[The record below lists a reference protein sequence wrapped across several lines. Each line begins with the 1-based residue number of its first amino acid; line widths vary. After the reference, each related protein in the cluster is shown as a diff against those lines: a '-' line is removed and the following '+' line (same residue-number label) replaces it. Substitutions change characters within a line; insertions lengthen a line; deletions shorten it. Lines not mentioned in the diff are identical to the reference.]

1 MRIES
6 EMKKI
11 FLSLCASVLF
21 AAPVYS
27 AADANT
33 GESATVKQC
42 LAANTP
48 VGTPRGIFPGRV
60 AWSHAPGAASWDM
73 SDSRW
78 FSDSCN
84 SQDDCDW
91 MMRQT
96 LLTLSG
102 ADNAADAWDKVF
114 RYFNSTRGKGAE
126 GHKSGETIAIK
137 INNNNTDSHADSD
150 EINASP
156 QMVYALLK
164 SLTED
169 GGVAQEDI
177 VVAEP
182 SRFITDYLY
191 EKCHRDFPQVH
202 FVDNSGGN
210 GREKTTY
217 TPDAMHYSADNGEL
231 ATGIASVF
239 TDADYVINMALL
251 KGHVGQG
258 VTLCGK
264 NWYGAMNI
272 HPDWRRNHHNNF
284 DQSRDGTPKYMTF
297 VDFMGH
303 PGLGGK
309 CVLWLIDGLYG
320 CRNVGGAPGP
330 RWTMTPFN
338 GDWPCSLF
346 GSLDPVAIDM
356 VGVDFLIGE
365 FPDMADT
372 DYSDMYLVE
381 AAMADNAP
389 SGTVYTPAGK
399 GKALQSLGVAEHWNN
414 KEEKRYSGG
423 IDLVYTRK

>member
-11 FLSLCASVLF
+11 LFSLCASLLF
-21 AAPVYS
+21 AAPAYC
-27 AADANT
+27 AADNDSSD
-33 GESATVKQC
+33 SATVKQC
-42 LAANTP
+42 LAPNTP

-84 SQDDCDW
+84 SQEDCDW

-102 ADNAADAWDKVF
+102 ADNATDAWDKIF

-126 GHKSGETIAIK
+126 GYKSGETIAIK

-217 TPDAMHYSADNGEL
+217 TPDAMHYSADNGDL

-264 NWYGAMNI
+264 NWYGAMSI
-272 HPDWRRNHHNNF
+272 HPDWRMNHHNNF

-303 PGLGGK
+303 PDLGGK

-356 VGVDFLIGE
+356 VGVDFLTGE

-381 AAMADNAP
+381 AAMAGDAP
-389 SGTVYTPAGK
+389 SGTVYSPAGK
-399 GKALQSLGVAEHWNN
+399 GKVLQSLGVAEHWNN